1 MVSSSSS
8 SGNGVGGHGVCN
20 TYATL
25 PHRSLVAG
33 VRSVEIFTEM
43 LDENYLSKACFF
55 YFRSIPAGDHP
66 GSSGGVGQLG
76 APSSVAPSYMHSSN
90 NDILDVAA
98 NSDLNPI
105 IGKYFLS

>member
-1 MVSSSSS
+1 MRI
-8 SGNGVGGHGVCN
+8 NC
-20 TYATL
+20 
-25 PHRSLVAG
+25 PRLV
-33 VRSVEIFTEM
+33 VYF
-43 LDENYLSKACFF
+43 
-55 YFRSIPAGDHP
+55 FRSIPAGDHP